1 MTYLS
6 PLSGFRA
13 PHLPTAKAA
22 PNPGHSTFV
31 FFRMIHNQG
40 IREGSQRMI
49 SISFRLY
56 YSSPLFFEDSL
67 PEAVAFRP

>member
-6 PLSGFRA
+6 PLSGFRP

-22 PNPGHSTFV
+22 PNPGHSAFALL
-31 FFRMIHNQG
+31 RMMHSQG
-40 IREGSQRMI
+40 TGKGASGSL
-49 SISFRLY
+49 SFRLY
-56 YSSPLFFEDSL
+56 YSSPLLFEDSL